1 MMKDSSSFL
10 QVFKICLFDY
20 NDEIEFEKTQEDM
33 INTYAIDDCSWL
45 DSIYKLKKKKGN
57 ML

>member
-1 MMKDSSSFL
+1 MKDSSSFL